1 MKEAEFEAQAPY
13 SPAATLASGFQM
25 LLRVEL
31 RPALI
36 EIAELRR
43 YENKAK
49 PGSAINDSLQ
59 RQTLKLSSAR
69 CPSAMAS

>member
-1 MKEAEFEAQAPY
+1 
-13 SPAATLASGFQM
+13 M
-25 LLRVEL
+25 LFRVKL

-36 EIAELRR
+36 EIAELKRSPG
-43 YENKAK
+43 KAK
-49 PGSAINDSLQ
+49 PGGTINDPLQ

>member
-1 MKEAEFEAQAPY
+1 
-13 SPAATLASGFQM
+13 M
-25 LLRVEL
+25 LFRVEM

-43 YENKAK
+43 ELDKVK
-49 PGSAINDSLQ
+49 PGGAINDPLQ